1 MLNKLK
7 LSFSFSWS
15 AAMQISWN
23 IRNFGE
29 ILHTRKEFYPHRSP
43 QDSFCTPIWPPW
55 REIDLYT
62 PNSNCI
68 IKKISYMFRNSQAVF
83 NQTYWKLIERV
94 HSCNFTEDEYS
105 SLAIV
110 SLSFQFKLMCYTQQL
125 KFVPK
130 VID

>member
-43 QDSFCTPIWPPW
+43 QDPFCTPIWPPW

-68 IKKISYMFRNSQAVF
+68 IKKPVTCLETIKQC
-83 NQTYWKLIERV
+83 LIK
-94 HSCNFTEDEYS
+94 HTEN
-105 SLAIV
+105 
-110 SLSFQFKLMCYTQQL
+110 
-125 KFVPK
+125 
-130 VID
+130 

>member
-29 ILHTRKEFYPHRSP
+29 ILTREKSSILTDPHRI
-43 QDSFCTPIWPPW
+43 CTPIWPPW
-55 REIDLYT
+55 LEIDLYT

-68 IKKISYMFRNSQAVF
+68 IKKSVTCLETIKQC
-83 NQTYWKLIERV
+83 LIK
-94 HSCNFTEDEYS
+94 HTEN
-105 SLAIV
+105 
-110 SLSFQFKLMCYTQQL
+110 
-125 KFVPK
+125 
-130 VID
+130 

>member
-1 MLNKLK
+1 
-7 LSFSFSWS
+7 
-15 AAMQISWN
+15 
-23 IRNFGE
+23 
-29 ILHTRKEFYPHRSP
+29 
-43 QDSFCTPIWPPW
+43 
-55 REIDLYT
+55 
-62 PNSNCI
+62 
-68 IKKISYMFRNSQAVF
+68 MFRNNQAVF

-110 SLSFQFKLMCYTQQL
+110 SLSFQFKLMCHTQQL